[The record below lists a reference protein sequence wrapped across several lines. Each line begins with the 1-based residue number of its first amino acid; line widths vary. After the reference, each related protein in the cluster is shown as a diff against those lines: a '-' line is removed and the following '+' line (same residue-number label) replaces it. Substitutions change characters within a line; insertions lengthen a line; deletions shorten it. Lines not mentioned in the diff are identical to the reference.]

1 MNINFNE
8 LLFILILYLIYLCIV
23 KYKKNDTN
31 ELINN
36 DILENETIEN
46 MYDNDNQIIFN
57 YNLENNNMIYKDYK
71 DLGFNNGILYPNSW
85 IEKIDN
91 VTNKPIYK
99 SRDDIEQ
106 FYETKT
112 QFTYELDDTNNYN
125 TYKMNG
131 IIDPTD
137 VNNKGKTI
145 KQIYDDSFVDFKKK
159 VPVKHII
166 SNNINEST
174 LEGAS
179 KLSMLIPDTWIYE
192 NENAQNGGLIKDGLY
207 AFDTELLGQNATF

>member
-23 KYKKNDTN
+23 KYKTNDN

-36 DILENETIEN
+36 DILENETIEKMN
-46 MYDNDNQIIFN
+46 DNDGQIIFN

-71 DLGFNNGILYPNSW
+71 DLGFNNGIIYPNSW
-85 IEKIDN
+85 IDKIDP

-99 SRDDIEQ
+99 CRDDIEQ
-106 FYETKT
+106 FYETKSK
-112 QFTYELDDTNNYN
+112 FTYELNDTNDYK

-131 IIDPTD
+131 VIDPTD
-137 VNNKGKTI
+137 SSNEGKTI

-159 VPVKHII
+159 VPVKNII
-166 SNNINEST
+166 TTNINESK

-179 KLSMLIPDTWIYE
+179 KLSMLIPDAWLYE

-207 AFDTELLGQNATF
+207 AFDTELLGQNAAF